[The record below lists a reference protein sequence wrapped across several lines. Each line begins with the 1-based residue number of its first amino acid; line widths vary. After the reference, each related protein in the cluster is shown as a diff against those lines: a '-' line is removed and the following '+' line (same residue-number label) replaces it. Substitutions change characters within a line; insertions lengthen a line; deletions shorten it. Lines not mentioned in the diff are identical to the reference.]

1 MNASRSNQRQLQVVR
16 QLGSIEACFHL
27 LEYCPNLTWASNT
40 TGEYIYLN
48 RAWLEFTGHTLEEE
62 LALGWTAEI
71 YPQDR
76 ELAATAY
83 TTAFEARQPFE
94 LEYRRQ
100 RQDGDYRWLLH
111 TGQPWLDQS
120 GYFVGY
126 VGNCIDITERKQR
139 ELELIENSNRH
150 QAILAAIP
158 DLIDLVD
165 AEGIL
170 HDLVA
175 PNYPMSLIPPEVN
188 YINRPLKELIP
199 LEVANQK
206 LEAIQHTLE
215 IQQIYTYE
223 QTIEMNGQ
231 QEYEEVR
238 CVPMPDNRVLSL
250 VRNISDRK
258 RSEHILMQYE
268 RMVNCTADGVALL
281 DRDFVFLFANQTYLD
296 WHQKTVDQVKG
307 HPVRDVLGADLFDQQ
322 LKPRLDR
329 CLQGETVRFSL
340 WFPYRNQPRFLNVS
354 YVPFRDETE
363 QIIGV
368 LASLRDV
375 TELKQTEQALAESE
389 DLFRSIYE
397 QLGVGIALCTA
408 DMRIAHANQRYC
420 ELTGYTE
427 AELQQMQFTD
437 LTDPEVVNQNIALYD
452 QLIRGETKSFQFE
465 KRYIRK
471 DGSRIWVNVTA
482 TIIRNESGQV
492 KTIVG
497 IVQDIDDRKQAE
509 AALQISEA
517 QFRAIFENAGIGI
530 VTALPPSYQMAVTN
544 PFFQSLVGYSAAEL
558 QQTTEQQITHPDDLK
573 REQQLMDACGIGDEE
588 YYRLEKRYVCRD
600 GQVIWASVGKSVIR
614 NQSGQI
620 QQIVTTVEDITER
633 KRAIDLEIGYNR
645 RLKEAIFEEATDA
658 VFLVDAKTRHTV
670 NCNSRAVELFE
681 AESKLDL
688 IGFEGNELQVKPFSE
703 AELAGIRDEVNHNG
717 FSIREVEYQTQRG
730 NTFWG
735 RLSVKPIQMVES
747 ALFLVQVSDISD
759 RKQAELDMI
768 RNMEELR
775 RLNLSKD
782 DFLSTVSH
790 ELRTPLTSIKM
801 ASKMLSLQLNQSK
814 ANMDWQRIQSY
825 LQILEE
831 QCQQE
836 DALIND
842 LLDLQRLKADTY
854 TLNLRLIPLQDWLP
868 PILRGF
874 EERIEQHQQQF
885 RLLLPADFPP
895 ITSDPTPLQRIVVEL
910 LNNACKYTPVGEQII
925 MELQLLPTDETL
937 SIPKFQLSICNFG
950 IEISAADQPHIFEPF
965 YRAYKGDRW
974 AKAGTG
980 LGLALVQQL
989 VDQLGGTIECYS
1001 GAAEITDE
1009 GAESSQA
1016 NRLSDSARLTTDD
1029 PSDDSPAVKTCFTMT
1044 FPLHVN
1050 QAN

>member
-1 MNASRSNQRQLQVVR
+1 MNASRSNERQLQVVR

-48 RAWLEFTGHTLEEE
+48 RAWLEFTGHTLEQE

-71 YPQDR
+71 HPQDR
-76 ELAATAY
+76 ELATTAY
-83 TTAFEARQPFE
+83 TTAFQARQPFE
-94 LEYRRQ
+94 VEYRRQ
-100 RQDGDYRWLLH
+100 RQDREYRWLLH
-111 TGQPWLDQS
+111 TGQPWLDQA

-139 ELELIENSNRH
+139 ELELVENSNRH

-175 PNYPMSLIPPEVN
+175 PNYPMSLISPGVN
-188 YINRPLKELIP
+188 YINRPLTELIP
-199 LEVANQK
+199 LDVANQK
-206 LEAIQHTLE
+206 LQAIQHTLE
-215 IQQIYTYE
+215 TQQIYTYE
-223 QTIEMNGQ
+223 QTVEINGQ
-231 QEYEEVR
+231 QEFEEVR

-258 RSEHILMQYE
+258 RSEQILMQYE
-268 RMVNCTADGVALL
+268 RMVNCTADGIALL
-281 DRDFVFLFANQTYLD
+281 DRNFVFLFANQTYLD

-307 HPVRDVLGADLFDQQ
+307 HPVREVLGENLFDQQ
-322 LKPRLDR
+322 VKPRLDR

-340 WFPYRNQPRFLNVS
+340 WFSYSDQPRFLNVS
-354 YVPFRDETE
+354 YVPFRNEAE

-368 LASLRDV
+368 MASLRDV
-375 TELKQTEQALAESE
+375 TELKQTEQALAE
-389 DLFRSIYE
+389 
-397 QLGVGIALCTA
+397 
-408 DMRIAHANQRYC
+408 
-420 ELTGYTE
+420 
-427 AELQQMQFTD
+427 
-437 LTDPEVVNQNIALYD
+437 
-452 QLIRGETKSFQFE
+452 
-465 KRYIRK
+465 
-471 DGSRIWVNVTA
+471 
-482 TIIRNESGQV
+482 
-492 KTIVG
+492 
-497 IVQDIDDRKQAE
+497 
-509 AALQISEA
+509 SEA

-530 VTALPPSYQMAVTN
+530 VTALPPSYQMAIAN

-573 REQQLMDACGIGDEE
+573 REQKLVQTCLTGEQDYCQ
-588 YYRLEKRYVCRD
+588 LEKRYVCRD

-614 NQSGQI
+614 DQSGQI

-633 KRAIDLEIGYNR
+633 KRVIDLEIDYNR

-658 VFLVDAKTRHTV
+658 VFLVDAKTRQTV

-688 IGFEGNELQVKPFSE
+688 IGFEGNELQVRQFSE
-703 AELAGIRDEVNHNG
+703 AELSRIRDEVNQNG
-717 FSIREVEYQTQRG
+717 FSIRELEYRTQRG

-735 RLSVKPIQMVES
+735 RLSVKPIQMVNS
-747 ALFLVQVSDISD
+747 ALLLVQVSDISD

-801 ASKMLSLQLNQSK
+801 ASKMLSLQLSQSK

-854 TLNLRLIPLQDWLP
+854 TLNLNLITLQDWLP

-874 EERIEQHQQQF
+874 EERIEQNQQQF
-885 RLLLPADFPP
+885 QLLLPTDFPP
-895 ITSDPTPLQRIVVEL
+895 ITSDPTPLQRIIVEL
-910 LNNACKYTPVGEQII
+910 LNNACKYTPAGEQII
-925 MELQLLPTDETL
+925 MELRLLPAGRTRSVQT
-937 SIPKFQLSICNFG
+937 FQLSICNFG
-950 IEISAADQPHIFEPF
+950 IEIPAADQPHIFEPF

-989 VDQLGGTIECYS
+989 VDQLEGTIECYS
-1001 GAAEITDE
+1001 GAVETADEDAEP
-1009 GAESSQA
+1009 SQA
-1016 NRLSDSARLTTDD
+1016 NRLSDSARLTIDD
-1029 PSDDSPAVKTCFTMT
+1029 SPDSPAVKTCFTMT
-1044 FPLHVN
+1044 FPLHVDQVN
-1050 QAN
+1050 